1 MLLSLGYLETAHK
14 KDKDMITDVILKEKQ
29 TDQNLNGF
37 SFEEVGDDHLFTGLE
52 TPMKK
57 DAFKI
62 SDHKK
67 KEKIASLFREIMD
80 VMGLDLT
87 DDSLQGTPERV
98 AKMYID
104 EIFSGLNPAN
114 KPKAA
119 LFDNKYKYNQM
130 LVEKNITFYS
140 NCEHHFVPII
150 GKAHVAYISSGKV
163 IGLSKLNRIVQYY
176 AKRPQV
182 QERLTNQIAEELK
195 GVLGTEDV
203 AVIIDAKH
211 LCVSSRGVKDDTS
224 STVTSYFG
232 GKFNTQEK
240 IVELTKFKGIG
251 IWTASIFVMS
261 SDIFSDVFAYG
272 DATLNKVIK
281 NVYGIED
288 DCFDRDLEGI
298 LSKWSPHKTLVC
310 NVIWHYNDNVLTQT
324 RNRI

>member
-67 KEKIASLFREIMD
+67 KEKIASLFKEIMD

-114 KPKAA
+114 KPKVA

-195 GVLGTEDV
+195 AVLNTKDV

-232 GKFNTQEK
+232 GKFNSQEK
-240 IVELTKFKGIG
+240 IVELQN
-251 IWTASIFVMS
+251 
-261 SDIFSDVFAYG
+261 
-272 DATLNKVIK
+272 TLK
-281 NVYGIED
+281 Y
-288 DCFDRDLEGI
+288 
-298 LSKWSPHKTLVC
+298 
-310 NVIWHYNDNVLTQT
+310 
-324 RNRI
+324 